1 MAKFLSDRQ
10 RNLSVGISSYSE
22 NKTVIQTTGKVG
34 IGTTDAEQYSL
45 KVIGDTNIVGDLYVS
60 NDLNIDTIDAQ
71 NLNVSGIAT
80 VFNLV
85 GSAATISSLDVTN
98 ETVFISSITTADIE
112 KAFIDDADFERIRVA
127 GISTFTNGHVLIG
140 SATSTGTTNQKLQ
153 VTGSAYVSDTVGI
166 NTESPDETLHVV
178 GTIGIQNDQS
188 GNHFFLQHNPNQNSL
203 DFIYI

>member
-1 MAKFLSDRQ
+1 MDKYVSGRQ
-10 RNLSVGISSYSE
+10 RELKVGIASYSE
-22 NKTVIQTTGKVG
+22 NRTVIQTTGKVG
-34 IGTTDAEQYSL
+34 IGTTNAEQYSL

-60 NDLNIDTIDAQ
+60 DGLNIDTIDTR

-98 ETVFISSITTADIE
+98 DTVFISSIRTADIQ
-112 KAFIDDADFERIRVA
+112 KAFVDDADFERIRVA
-127 GISTFTNGHVLIG
+127 GVSTFTNGPVLIG
-140 SATSTGTTNQKLQ
+140 SATSTGTADQKLQ

-178 GTIGIQNDQS
+178 GTIGVQNEQS
-188 GNHFFLQHNPNQNSL
+188 ENHFFLQHNPNRNSL

>member
-1 MAKFLSDRQ
+1 MA
-10 RNLSVGISSYSE
+10 YS
-22 NKTVIQTTGKVG
+22 K
-34 IGTTDAEQYSL
+34 
-45 KVIGDTNIVGDLYVS
+45 
-60 NDLNIDTIDAQ
+60 IDM
-71 NLNVSGIAT
+71 V
-80 VFNLV
+80 VP
-85 GSAATISSLDVTN
+85 
-98 ETVFISSITTADIE
+98 DIE

-127 GISTFTNGHVLIG
+127 GISTFTNGPVLIG
-140 SATSTGTTNQKLQ
+140 SGTSTGTANQKLQ